1 MGGIADQQYK
11 WRKKNNVESEFQAK
25 YTFHDLGY
33 NFRPTEITG
42 FLGRY
47 QLKFLEDNIKK
58 RENNHIILES
68 IVKKNPELVVIDR
81 THISVLSGFGFP
93 VLCKSAK
100 IKEKYFTQFSG
111 AGVEIRKGMSQNPM
125 T

>member
-1 MGGIADQQYK
+1 M
-11 WRKKNNVESEFQAK
+11 
-25 YTFHDLGY
+25 L
-33 NFRPTEITG
+33 
-42 FLGRY
+42 
-47 QLKFLEDNIKK
+47 IKK

-68 IVKKNPELVVIDR
+68 VVKKNPELVVIDR

-100 IKEKYFTQFSG
+100 IKEKYFAQFSG
-111 AGVEIRKGMSQNPM
+111 AGVEIRPMIAGNIQLQPFYKRYVSKSYDLKGAENIHTIIGSACYKFTYNVIGIVAV